1 MILMGGGAATVMRN
15 VSERDGL
22 CRAFLLGDDKVNA
35 EGFERILEQ
44 MSGREAAR

>member
-1 MILMGGGAATVMRN
+1 MRN
-15 VSERDGL
+15 VNERDGL
-22 CRAFLLGDDKVNA
+22 CRAFLLGHDKVNA